1 MNKQIY
7 LGGTPLIDLT
17 GYATESYVDSA
28 IQNVDVTGQL
38 ENYVLKTALDASFG
52 ALNASIKSSDA
63 SITAIKSTLAEITG
77 EGAEADNIINTWQE
91 MKEFVADYTTA
102 SDLSTLINTVKT
114 QAVEDAAA
122 DAAGKYQPIGN
133 YVTDAQVSSQIN
145 SSLAALE
152 LDKYVKDASLAD
164 YLKSADAAS
173 IYQTKA
179 AAANHV
185 DGSGVMHIVKC
196 TSTEYSAIENK
207 DAATLYI
214 VTD

>member
-17 GYATESYVDSA
+17 GYATESYVDNA
-28 IQNVDVTGQL
+28 IQNVDVTVQL
-38 ENYVLKTALDASFG
+38 ENYVLKTALDASYG
-52 ALNASIKSSDA
+52 ALDASIKSSDA

-77 EGAEADNIINTWQE
+77 EGAEADAIINTWQE
-91 MKEFVADYTTA
+91 MKEFVADYTTS

-114 QAVEDAAA
+114 QAVEDAA
-122 DAAGKYQPIGN
+122 GKYQPIGN
-133 YVTDAQVSSQIN
+133 YVTDAQVSQQIN
-145 SSLAALE
+145 SSIAALD

-164 YLKSADAAS
+164 YLKSSDAAS

-196 TSTEYSAIENK
+196 TSAEYSAIENK